1 MTFKMRILHFSKA
14 GNSEAMAQAIQRQQK
29 AGCDKIP
36 PAYPCE
42 SEKLVFIGIE
52 GAKKP
57 AKQVVE
63 FCNSLTPQRAK
74 NVAFFAIGTSF
85 EAVDELSAIVK
96 KNGVGIAGKPFL
108 CTVKGGLFSQG
119 KVSEDDLKK
128 AAAWSDEVVKSL
140 AQ

>member
-1 MTFKMRILHFSKA
+1 MVFKMRILFFSKV
-14 GNSEAMAQAIQRQQK
+14 GNAEAMATAIQRQQK

-42 SEKLVFIGIE
+42 NEKLLFIGIE

-57 AKQVVE
+57 EKQVVE
-63 FCNSLTPQRAK
+63 FCRGLTPQRAK
-74 NVAFFAIGTSF
+74 NVVFFAIGSSF

-96 KNGVGIAGKPFL
+96 GNGVNVLDKPFL
-108 CTVKGGLFSQG
+108 CTVKNGLFSKG
-119 KVSEDDLKK
+119 KVTDEDLQK
-128 AAAWSDEVVKSL
+128 ASAWSDEVVNSL